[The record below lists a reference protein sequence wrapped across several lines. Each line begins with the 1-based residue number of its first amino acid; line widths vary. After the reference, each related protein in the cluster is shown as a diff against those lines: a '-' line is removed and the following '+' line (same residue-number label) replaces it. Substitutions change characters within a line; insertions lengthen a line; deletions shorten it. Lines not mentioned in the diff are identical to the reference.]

1 MQDVQA
7 QVVCVLGMHRS
18 GTSLTARILNS
29 LGVYLGRDERFST
42 QPSADNPKGMWEHPV
57 LSQINI
63 EIFSRLGGSWH
74 DPPLFSP
81 GWEIRTEFQALTQ
94 KARDILAGEFGHAA
108 LWGWKDPRTCLTL
121 PFWQRLLPNMH
132 YVICMRS
139 PIDVAQSL
147 ERRDGF
153 PFDKGV
159 KIWLI
164 YMNAILQH
172 TSGRKRLFVFY
183 DDLIHR
189 WQGELQRLA
198 HFLGLSELAM
208 RPDVVRDVQAF
219 IEKELQH
226 HRTTI
231 LDVIE
236 HDQVAY
242 PAKALYALLYFG
254 RYCGDQANSGLAG
267 ADLELDRMVK
277 SFSRK
282 SLEAAVARRR
292 IARLSRIMS
301 EWFR

>member
-1 MQDVQA
+1 MRKVQDVQA

-198 HFLGLSELAM
+198 HFL
-208 RPDVVRDVQAF
+208 V
-219 IEKELQH
+219 
-226 HRTTI
+226 